1 MDISILIVDDDKL
14 VVEKLVEGVN
24 WKQLG
29 IGIVLTAY
37 NIRQAKEIL
46 EEARVDILLSD
57 IEMPQGS
64 GLELLE
70 WVRNKEIPVEC
81 IFLSSYAY
89 FAYAQKAINLKSRE
103 YMLKP
108 VFNRELEEALGSI
121 VEILQKKREEQGEGE
136 DKKSAFWE
144 RYLLQENYS
153 RSLLE
158 KGYKEGICSPEGK
171 YFLEIIRIFPDSDT
185 KKKKNL
191 VLYHFII
198 QNVAAEFMED
208 RHQKLMAVL
217 RESDYEWVL
226 VAEEKGSQEQRKM
239 DSCQLKECL
248 EKALHMRVCFYM
260 GVSSSVEELGKSR
273 RNLEQMEQEAVPGN
287 NGMLFEE
294 EWDKKDIA
302 YVSPP
307 WEIWE
312 KEMSASDMIADTQEK
327 ILHFLEELWNSNQVT
342 ISTLEQFR
350 REMMQ
355 MIYRYLNKQDVLI
368 TRIFDGREFDEHY
381 ESAVAT
387 LPDMEIFIRYI
398 FEKLAGFQHQD
409 NRQESVVEQIKHYI
423 NDHLKE
429 DLSRKTLAGSVYL
442 SEDYVSKIFMNV
454 TGISI
459 PSYVASCRMQKAQ
472 EYLKYSTF
480 SVSKVAL
487 EVGYSN
493 FSYFSKTFRDYTGCT
508 PNEYRNRV
516 TKKQG

>member
-1 MDISILIVDDDKL
+1 MDISVLIVDDDKL
-14 VVEKLVEGVN
+14 VVDKLVEGVN
-24 WKQLG
+24 WTQLG
-29 IGIVLTAY
+29 IGTVLTAY
-37 NIRQAKEIL
+37 NIRQAMEIL
-46 EEARVDILLSD
+46 GEVSVDILLSD

-70 WVRNKEIPVEC
+70 WVRNKEIPMEC

-108 VFNRELEEALGSI
+108 VSNRELEEALRSI
-121 VEILQKKREEQGEGE
+121 VEVISKKREVQAEGQ
-136 DKKSAFWE
+136 DKRAAFWE
-144 RYLLQENYS
+144 RYLLQENGNPA
-153 RSLLE
+153 LLE
-158 KGYKEGICSPEGK
+158 KACGDGLCSAEAA
-171 YFLEIIRIFPDSDT
+171 YNLEIIKAFPDSDT
-185 KKKKNL
+185 RKKKDL
-191 VLYHFII
+191 VLYHFVIANI
-198 QNVAAEFMED
+198 AAEYLEE
-208 RHQKLMAVL
+208 HHISLEAVI

-226 VAEEKGSQEQRKM
+226 VIRGGGTQE
-239 DSCQLKECL
+239 QLKEDSVQLKACL
-248 EKALHMRVCFYM
+248 EKALHMRVCIYM
-260 GVSSSVEELGKSR
+260 GLAVSAQRLGDSKKI
-273 RNLEQMEQEAVPGN
+273 LEQMEQEAVPGDS
-287 NGMLFEE
+287 GMLFEE
-294 EWDKKDIA
+294 EWDKREVV

-312 KEMSASDMIADTQEK
+312 KEMTASDMIEDTQEK
-327 ILHFLEELWNSNQVT
+327 LLSFLKDLWERNQVT
-342 ISTLEQFR
+342 ISVLEQFR

-368 TRIFDGREFDEHY
+368 TRIFDGKEFDEHY
-381 ESAVAT
+381 EKSVAT
-387 LPDMEIFIRYI
+387 LPDMEMFIKYI

-409 NRQESVVEQIKHYI
+409 NRQESVVEQMKQYI
-423 NDHLKE
+423 NENLKE
-429 DLSRKTLAGSVYL
+429 DLSRKTLAKAVYL

-459 PSYVASCRMQKAQ
+459 PNYVASCRMQKAQ
-472 EYLKYSTF
+472 EFLKYSSL

-516 TKKQG
+516 KN

>member
-1 MDISILIVDDDKL
+1 
-14 VVEKLVEGVN
+14 
-24 WKQLG
+24 
-29 IGIVLTAY
+29 
-37 NIRQAKEIL
+37 
-46 EEARVDILLSD
+46 
-57 IEMPQGS
+57 
-64 GLELLE
+64 
-70 WVRNKEIPVEC
+70 
-81 IFLSSYAY
+81 
-89 FAYAQKAINLKSRE
+89 
-103 YMLKP
+103 
-108 VFNRELEEALGSI
+108 
-121 VEILQKKREEQGEGE
+121 
-136 DKKSAFWE
+136 
-144 RYLLQENYS
+144 
-153 RSLLE
+153 
-158 KGYKEGICSPEGK
+158 
-171 YFLEIIRIFPDSDT
+171 
-185 KKKKNL
+185 
-191 VLYHFII
+191 
-198 QNVAAEFMED
+198 
-208 RHQKLMAVL
+208 
-217 RESDYEWVL
+217 
-226 VAEEKGSQEQRKM
+226 
-239 DSCQLKECL
+239 
-248 EKALHMRVCFYM
+248 
-260 GVSSSVEELGKSR
+260 
-273 RNLEQMEQEAVPGN
+273 MEQEAVPGN

-350 REMMQ
+350 RELMQ

-516 TKKQG
+516 TKKQD

>member
-108 VFNRELEEALGSI
+108 VSNRELEEAGKHCGDSA
-121 VEILQKKREEQGEGE
+121 EKTGRTGRRGGQKI
-136 DKKSAFWE
+136 
-144 RYLLQENYS
+144 
-153 RSLLE
+153 SLLGEVSSAGKLQPVSPE
-158 KGYKEGICSPEGK
+158 KGYKEGICSQEGK
-171 YFLEIIRIFPDSDT
+171 YFLEIIRIFPILIL
-185 KKKKNL
+185 KKKNL

-226 VAEEKGSQEQRKM
+226 VAEEKGSQEERKM

-350 REMMQ
+350 RELMQ

>member
-29 IGIVLTAY
+29 IRTVLTAC

-46 EEARVDILLSD
+46 EEVAVDILLSD

-70 WVRNKEIPVEC
+70 WVRDKEIPVEC

-108 VFNRELEEALGSI
+108 VSNRELEEALGSL
-121 VEILQKKREEQGEGE
+121 VEVLRQKGESGGEGE
-136 DKKSAFWE
+136 ERKNSFWE
-144 RYLLQENYS
+144 RYLLQENGTRS
-153 RSLLE
+153 RTLLE
-158 KGYKEGICSPEGK
+158 KACKEGICSPDGK
-171 YFLEIIRIFPDSDT
+171 YGLQLIKILPDSDT
-185 KKKKNL
+185 RKKKDL
-191 VLYHFII
+191 VLYDFII
-198 QNVAAEFMED
+198 QNITAEFMEE
-208 RHQKLMAVL
+208 RHQRLKAVL

-226 VAEEKGSQEQRKM
+226 VAEESGEQEQMKK
-239 DSCQLKECL
+239 DSFHLKECL
-248 EKALHMRVCFYM
+248 EKALHMRVCIYM
-260 GVSSSVEELGKSR
+260 GVMGSIDYLEQSR

-294 EWDKKDIA
+294 EWDKKDIV

-312 KEMSASDMIADTQEK
+312 KEMSASGMIEDTQEK
-327 ILHFLEELWNSNQVT
+327 ILLFLEELWNGNQVT
-342 ISTLEQFR
+342 ISVLEQFR

-355 MIYRYLNKQDVLI
+355 MVYRYLNKQDVLI

-381 ESAVAT
+381 EKAVAT
-387 LPDMEIFIRYI
+387 LPDMESFIRYI
-398 FEKLAGFQHQD
+398 FEKLAGYQHQD
-409 NRQESVVEQIKHYI
+409 NRQESVVEQIKTYI
-423 NDHLKE
+423 NEHLKE

-472 EYLKYSTF
+472 EYLKYSNFT
-480 SVSKVAL
+480 VSRVAL

-516 TKKQG
+516 KK